1 MFLYAFNNHIIIHY
15 RRRHDKYQYKVN
27 IGFRKNVITQKI
39 DENLPFLEVNLNDG
53 IRTNLL
59 FLGCK
64 VDIQR
69 EILILKI

>member
-1 MFLYAFNNHIIIHY
+1 MFFYAFNNHIIIHY
-15 RRRHDKYQYKVN
+15 RRRHDKYQYKAN
-27 IGFRKNVITQKI
+27 IGFRKNVITEKS
-39 DENLPFLEVNLNDG
+39 DENLPFMEVILNYG

-64 VDIQR
+64 VDLQR